1 MITERRPQVS
11 PFSDVEFIAIW
22 HVRDVHFPTIT
33 RPHPAAALRRAVRD
47 AYRQRLADSDSER
60 LRTGEVSG
68 PSNCQI

>member
-11 PFSDVEFIAIW
+11 PFSDIEFIANW

-47 AYRQRLADSDSER
+47 AHRQRWAECSHYSEGTAAFPQR
-60 LRTGEVSG
+60 
-68 PSNCQI
+68 